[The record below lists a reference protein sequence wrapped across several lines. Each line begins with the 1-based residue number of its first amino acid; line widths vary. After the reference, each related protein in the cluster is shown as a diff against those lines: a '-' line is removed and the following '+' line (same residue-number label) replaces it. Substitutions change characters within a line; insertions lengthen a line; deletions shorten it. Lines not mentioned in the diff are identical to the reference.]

1 MSCRAPVRFTGPTG
15 PSGPAGGL
23 GATGGTGGTG
33 PAGAAGPTFA
43 PASYVAYPRGYN
55 PVLPGGTVDWD
66 GTPVRYG
73 ATFSALSVDT
83 KTVTFLTAGTYLI
96 VVQLGLNPGIS
107 CQMCLQKNGV
117 RLLNLDTVSFI
128 TGSSVI
134 RVLTQRTYT
143 LSFAVGDTLSLLNLS
158 TTDAI
163 YFSDFPGQGQLQL
176 LKLD

>member
-1 MSCRAPVRFTGPTG
+1 
-15 PSGPAGGL
+15 
-23 GATGGTGGTG
+23 
-33 PAGAAGPTFA
+33 
-43 PASYVAYPRGYN
+43 
-55 PVLPGGTVDWD
+55 
-66 GTPVRYG
+66 
-73 ATFSALSVDT
+73 
-83 KTVTFLTAGTYLI
+83 LTAGTYLI